1 MKTIPCTLLFAM
13 VAAAASAPKP
23 TFTKDVAPILYSRCA
38 ECHRAGQVAPMSL
51 LTFKEA
57 RPWAKS
63 MREAVLKHTM
73 PPWLA
78 DPRYGHFENDR
89 RLAQHEIDTIVAWVD
104 AGAVEGNPADLP
116 ALPHFE
122 EGWTIGKPDVVIAL
136 DREMDVPAE
145 GVVPYKYVR
154 VHTNFTEDKWIQAA
168 EIRPGNRSVVHH
180 VIVSSAPTGEAG
192 LDSGESARPGRAEKL
207 CGFAPGE
214 QPKTYPPG
222 TAKLV
227 KAGSDFIFQLHYT
240 PNGKAAKD
248 KSYIGLI
255 FAKQPAEKRA
265 LTGTAINASFRIPPG
280 DGNYEV
286 RSTFTAKDDI
296 RIIDLMPHMH
306 LRGKDFKYTA
316 FYPDGRSEVLLDVPR
331 YDFNWQLVYRF
342 QQPVLLPKGARLECV
357 AHFDNSP
364 NNKFN
369 PDPTKEVKWG
379 PQTFE
384 EMMIGF
390 FDYTDE
396 SQTVRASNAAPVSVI
411 TNQ

>member
-1 MKTIPCTLLFAM
+1 
-13 VAAAASAPKP
+13 
-23 TFTKDVAPILYSRCA
+23 
-38 ECHRAGQVAPMSL
+38 MS
-51 LTFKEA
+51 
-57 RPWAKS
+57 PNS
-63 MREAVLKHTM
+63 VKH
-73 PPWLA
+73 P
-78 DPRYGHFENDR
+78 
-89 RLAQHEIDTIVAWVD
+89 
-104 AGAVEGNPADLP
+104 
-116 ALPHFE
+116 
-122 EGWTIGKPDVVIAL
+122 
-136 DREMDVPAE
+136 
-145 GVVPYKYVR
+145 
-154 VHTNFTEDKWIQAA
+154 
-168 EIRPGNRSVVHH
+168 
-180 VIVSSAPTGEAG
+180 EAG

-265 LTGTAINASFRIPPG
+265 FTGTAINASFRIPPG

-369 PDPTKEVKWG
+369 PDPSKEVKWG

-390 FDYTDE
+390 FDYTNE
-396 SQTVRASNAAPVSVI
+396 SQTVQASIAVPATEPRP
-411 TNQ
+411 

>member
-1 MKTIPCTLLFAM
+1 MKTISCALLISVSFSV

-23 TFTKDVAPILYSRCA
+23 TFTKDVAPILYNRCA
-38 ECHRAGQVAPMSL
+38 ECHRSGQIGPMSL

-89 RLAQHEIDTIVAWVD
+89 HLAQQEIDTIVAWVD

-116 ALPHFE
+116 ALPRFE

-136 DREMDVPAE
+136 DQEVDVPAE
-145 GVVPYKYVR
+145 GVVPYKYLR
-154 VHTNFTEDKWIQAA
+154 VHTNFTEDKWVQAA
-168 EIRPGNRSVVHH
+168 EIRPGNRGVVHH
-180 VIVSSAPTGEAG
+180 IIVSAAPKGEAG
-192 LDSGESARPGRAEKL
+192 TDSGESARPGRSEKI

-214 QPKTYPPG
+214 QPKAYPPG

-240 PNGKAAKD
+240 PNGKAGKD

-265 LTGTAINASFRIPPG
+265 LTGTATNATFRIPPG

-286 RSTFTAKDDI
+286 HSSFTAKEDI
-296 RIIDLMPHMH
+296 RIVDLMPHMH

-316 FYPDGRSEVLLDVPR
+316 VYPDGRSEVLLDVPR

-357 AHFDNSP
+357 AHFDNSA
-364 NNKFN
+364 NNKYN

-384 EMMIGF
+384 EMMIGW
-390 FDYTDE
+390 FDYTNE
-396 SQTVRASNAAPVSVI
+396 SQTVQASNAVSPR
-411 TNQ
+411 N